1 MILKSDKEQ
10 CDEIMMRLGEYFK
23 AEAMKEIEIIEK
35 ESKDIKIPED
45 LDKKMREITQKYMSE
60 FDEI

>member
-1 MILKSDKEQ
+1 MILKSDKER